1 MTPKHKVVLIIA
13 DGWGVAPKG
22 PGNYIEMAKKPNFNS
37 YIKRYPH
44 SINLT
49 SGNAVG
55 LPKGSQGNSEV
66 GHLHIGAGRI
76 VWQMYEKINIAIKNK
91 SFYKNNILLKAIK
104 HAKESNSSLHL
115 VGMCSDEGVHSHI
128 NHLIALLKMAKSQK
142 IKNVLIHFI
151 ADGRDVPEK
160 SAKKYAEMIEA
171 AIKKYKAGKI
181 ASLAGRYYSMDR
193 DNNWDRTKRAYG
205 MMVKGEGFKAKNIF
219 EAVEMAYKRGDKTD
233 YYIQP
238 TIIEPFTPIKDNDSV
253 IFFNF
258 RTDRLRQLTRAFI
271 SDKFSGFK
279 RGVKPKTFSVT
290 MAEYD
295 KTFNCPFAFR
305 EEKIKN
311 NLGNV
316 IAQHNLKQLRLA
328 ETEKYGHVTFFFNSQ
343 IEVPNKGEERIM
355 IPSPKV
361 PSYDLKPEMS
371 AYGVAD
377 EAVKQLKSRKY
388 DFVVVNFA
396 NCDLVGHSAVK
407 EAIINC
413 VEVVDEC
420 QSRVINTALE
430 NNYVALLT
438 ADHGSAEE
446 KLYKDRTPC
455 PAHSANPVNFILISN
470 DEKLQKIKLKNGGQ
484 KDVAPTILEI
494 MGIKKPKEMTG
505 KSLVVY
511 RKIYKQT

>member
-1 MTPKHKVVLIIA
+1 MNPKHRVVLIIA
-13 DGWGVAPKG
+13 DGWGIAPKG
-22 PGNYIEMAKKPNFNS
+22 PGNYIEMAKKPNFDF
-37 YIKRYPH
+37 YIKKYPH
-44 SINLT
+44 CINLA

-55 LPKGSQGNSEV
+55 LPEGSQGNSEV

-76 VWQMYEKINIAIKNK
+76 VWQMYELINRSVKNK
-91 SFYKNNILLKAIK
+91 SFFKNKVLVNAAEF
-104 HAKESNSSLHL
+104 AKKNNSSLHL
-115 VGMCSDEGVHSHI
+115 LGMCSDEGVHSHTD
-128 NHLIALLKMAKSQK
+128 HLFALMEMAKKFKLSK
-142 IKNVLIHFI
+142 VYIHFI

-160 SAKKYAEMIEA
+160 SALKYAKEIEKK
-171 AIKKYKAGKI
+171 IKETGIGKI
-181 ASLAGRYYSMDR
+181 ATVVGRYYAMDR
-193 DNNWDRTKRAYG
+193 DSNWDRTKLAYEMLTG
-205 MMVKGEGFKAKNIF
+205 GKGIKAKNAE
-219 EAVEMAYKRGDKTD
+219 EAVNNAYERGDKTD
-233 YYIQP
+233 YYMQP
-238 TIIEPFTPIKDNDSV
+238 TVIDENGIIKDKDSV

-258 RTDRLRQLTRAFI
+258 RTDRPRQLTKSFI
-271 SDKFSGFK
+271 FKNFSEFERK
-279 RGVKPKTFSVT
+279 AQPKILFTT
-290 MAEYD
+290 MAIYD
-295 KTFNCPFAFR
+295 KTFNCPFAFS

-377 EAVKQLKSRKY
+377 RAVKQIKSKKY
-388 DFVVVNFA
+388 DFVVINFA

-407 EAIINC
+407 EAIIKC

-420 QSRVINTALE
+420 QGKVINAALE
-430 NNYVALLT
+430 NGYVAVLT

-446 KLYKDRTPC
+446 KLYKDGTPC
-455 PAHSANPVNFILISN
+455 PAHSANPINFIIISK

-484 KDVAPTILEI
+484 KNVAPTILEI
-494 MGIKKPKEMTG
+494 MGLKKPKEMAG
-505 KSLVVY
+505 ESL
-511 RKIYKQT
+511 IMH